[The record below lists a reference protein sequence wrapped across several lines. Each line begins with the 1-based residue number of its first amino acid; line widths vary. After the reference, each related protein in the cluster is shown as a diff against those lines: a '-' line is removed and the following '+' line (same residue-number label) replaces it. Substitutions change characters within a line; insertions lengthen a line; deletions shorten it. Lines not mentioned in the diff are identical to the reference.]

1 MGGKM
6 ENDKMRM
13 NHIADMKQIEKE
25 ISFTKSEYR
34 KRDLRKRLFQMQK
47 ELREYDS
54 YRRY

>member
-1 MGGKM
+1 M

-34 KRDLRKRLFQMQK
+34 KRDLGVRPAENGGLYT
-47 ELREYDS
+47 L
-54 YRRY
+54 